1 MSIHRPKRAAARR
14 SDSPTASGR
23 ASSHPSSAPKPPK
36 WKDVVA
42 DKPDGAFAAYASAL
56 TFEKDALVNHS
67 KFGKGVVVE
76 VDGNKL
82 HVLFEEGI
90 RKLLHGTPG

>member
-14 SDSPTASGR
+14 TDSPTGKG
-23 ASSHPSSAPKPPK
+23 SSASSAPKPPK

-42 DKPDGAFAAYASAL
+42 DKPDGAFAAYAQGE
-56 TFEKDALVNHS
+56 TFEKDALLAHS
-67 KFGKGVVVE
+67 KFGKGIVVE

-82 HVLFEEGI
+82 HVLFEEGV
-90 RKLLHGTPG
+90 RKLLHGTTS

>member
-1 MSIHRPKRAAARR
+1 MSIHRPKRATSRR
-14 SDSPTASGR
+14 SEAPGAGGR
-23 ASSHPSSAPKPPK
+23 SSSPSSTPKPPK

-42 DKPDGAFAAYASAL
+42 DKPEGAFAAYAQGL
-56 TFEKDALVNHS
+56 TFEKDALVNHA
-67 KFGKGVVVE
+67 KFGKGLVVE

>member
-1 MSIHRPKRAAARR
+1 MSIHRPKRATSRR
-14 SDSPTASGR
+14 SEAPGAGGR
-23 ASSHPSSAPKPPK
+23 SSSPSSAPKPE
-36 WKDVVA
+36 
-42 DKPDGAFAAYASAL
+42 GAFVAYAQGL
-56 TFEKDALVNHS
+56 TFAKDTLVNHA
-67 KFGKGVVVE
+67 KFGKGLVVE

>member
-1 MSIHRPKRAAARR
+1 MSIHRPKRATSRR
-14 SDSPTASGR
+14 SEVPAAGGRGSSPSN
-23 ASSHPSSAPKPPK
+23 SPKPPK

-42 DKPDGAFAAYASAL
+42 DKPDGAFANYAPAL
-56 TFEKDALVNHS
+56 TFEKDALVNHA

-90 RKLLHGTPG
+90 RKLLHGTPS

>member
-1 MSIHRPKRAAARR
+1 MSIHRPKRATSRR
-14 SDSPTASGR
+14 SDTPAAGR
-23 ASSHPSSAPKPPK
+23 SSSPSSAPKPPK

-42 DKPDGAFAAYASAL
+42 DKPDTAFAAYAPAL
-56 TFEKDALVNHS
+56 TFEKDALVSHS
-67 KFGKGVVVE
+67 KFGKGIVVE

-82 HVLFEEGI
+82 HVLFEEGV

>member
-1 MSIHRPKRAAARR
+1 MSIHRPKRATSRR
-14 SDSPTASGR
+14 SDTAAGR
-23 ASSHPSSAPKPPK
+23 SSPSSAPKPPK

-42 DKPDGAFAAYASAL
+42 DKPDGAFAAYAQSA
-56 TFEKDALVNHS
+56 TFEKDTLVNHA
-67 KFGKGVVVE
+67 KFGKGLVVE

>member
-1 MSIHRPKRAAARR
+1 MSIHRPKRATSRR
-14 SDSPTASGR
+14 SETSAAGR
-23 ASSHPSSAPKPPK
+23 SSSSSAPKPPK

-42 DKPDGAFAAYASAL
+42 DKPDGAFAAYAQSS
-56 TFEKDALVNHS
+56 TFEKDALVNHA
-67 KFGKGVVVE
+67 KFGKGLVVE

-90 RKLLHGTPG
+90 RKLLHGTTG